1 MLNYNILFLIRE
13 FIMNDNIQNN
23 TEKTILIIDDEE
35 QILKLSVKMLSKY
48 GYKVLSSNNTEDA
61 PTLYKNNIGQISIVI
76 LDMVMPGMTWE
87 QTLGKLIDINSKI
100 KVLLSSGFSETI
112 EKEEIKKYGAF
123 GFLAKP
129 YSISQLIDIIEK
141 RDSTK

>member
-1 MLNYNILFLIRE
+1 
-13 FIMNDNIQNN
+13 MNDNIQNN

-35 QILKLSVKMLSKY
+35 HILKLSVKILSKY
-48 GYKVLSSNNTEDA
+48 GYKVISSNNTENA
-61 PTLYKNNIGQISIVI
+61 LTLYKNNIGQISIVI
-76 LDMVMPGMTWE
+76 LDMFMPGMTWQ

-100 KVLLSSGFSETI
+100 KVLLSSGFSEAI
-112 EKEEIKKYGAF
+112 EKEETKKYGAF

-141 RDSTK
+141 GDSTK